1 MNLCLHRGDRV
12 AKCSWLNP
20 PTPSMGANKSGVEVR
35 KNQKD
40 PASHGISCFS
50 LREAELHSSHFCL
63 HSLLLRCF
71 SQFLDVEISRMNGIL
86 WRCVSSYPQIEIK
99 AQPCFNFPQ
108 KTDATDLSSKTNIV
122 TGSPFSQI
130 DYDFPAESSHVAPQV
145 QTFVSLFRIKGKP
158 AWPSKTS
165 NNLNTCRLSLYLSL
179 SLSLSLSP
187 FSQACNP
194 AISCPGNSP
203 GSGSATWTVLPGQ
216 DEGAWRVW
224 CQLPTGP
231 PPDRDGAT
239 PPIYKA
245 LMFTQM
251 NETRCRLCFELWQ
264 ILLPPLGVSTVFFT
278 HLEHE
283 RINISQRQ

>member
-20 PTPSMGANKSGVEVR
+20 PTPSMGANKSAVEVR

-179 SLSLSLSP
+179 SLSLSRSAHSHKPVIRRLVVP
-187 FSQACNP
+187 ATAQAAVPPREQYCRVKTKV
-194 AISCPGNSP
+194 PGGCDAN
-203 GSGSATWTVLPGQ
+203 
-216 DEGAWRVW
+216 
-224 CQLPTGP
+224 
-231 PPDRDGAT
+231 
-239 PPIYKA
+239 Y
-245 LMFTQM
+245 
-251 NETRCRLCFELWQ
+251 
-264 ILLPPLGVSTVFFT
+264 PLGPHQTGMAQHLQFT
-278 HLEHE
+278 RPWCSHKWMKLVANFVLNCGRSCCHYWGFP
-283 RINISQRQ
+283 RYFSLIWSMSA